1 MGQTGWTGDLCQAET
16 IGIATQTV
24 ASHETQSGHLPGS
37 AWRCF
42 VMSTP
47 PDAEWHY
54 LAVELKHTYP
64 EGDPDLYGLFV
75 NATHPTYPSGT
86 TRGYDFREV
95 SSASHAFVDV
105 SVARADLEA
114 EHHRDATGV
123 YLCIEAYGDHN
134 TTFELQAAFS
144 ECPAAFVSPT
154 HDAHDGSDVSRG
166 IVSPVHPRATAEP
179 AGTCDESTGT
189 CACREYDDHTYLPP
203 DGDDGGEGDAVP
215 TESLGFE
222 SCSARVDFAFER
234 TRTPGETRAASRR
247 TPTRPRARRV
257 ALLRLHLA
265 RG

>member
-86 TRGYDFREV
+86 TRGYDFREI
-95 SSASHAFVDV
+95 SSSSYRTVTV
-105 SVARADLEA
+105 TARKE

-144 ECPAAFVSPT
+144 ECPAAFVSPPG
-154 HDAHDGSDVSRG
+154 AA
-166 IVSPVHPRATAEP
+166 RATP
-179 AGTCDESTGT
+179 
-189 CACREYDDHTYLPP
+189 
-203 DGDDGGEGDAVP
+203 GDRLSVFILRGRRATRGHVRRIHGQVRVPRVRRPHVP
-215 TESLGFE
+215 T
-222 SCSARVDFAFER
+222 
-234 TRTPGETRAASRR
+234 PRR
-247 TPTRPRARRV
+247 RR
-257 ALLRLHLA
+257 R
-265 RG
+265 R

>member
-86 TRGYDFREV
+86 TRGYDFREI
-95 SSASHAFVDV
+95 SSSSYRTVTV
-105 SVARADLEA
+105 TARKE

-144 ECPAAFVSPT
+144 ECPAAFVSPPGASR
-154 HDAHDGSDVSRG
+154 DAGGSSL
-166 IVSPVHPRATAEP
+166 SVHPSRATRNPRARATNP
-179 AGTCDESTGT
+179 RA
-189 CACREYDDHTYLPP
+189 
-203 DGDDGGEGDAVP
+203 
-215 TESLGFE
+215 
-222 SCSARVDFAFER
+222 SA
-234 TRTPGETRAASRR
+234 RAASTTTTRTYPPTATTAVRATPCRR
-247 TPTRPRARRV
+247 NRSGSNPVRRASISRARRRRVVVVDQSIPRARRV